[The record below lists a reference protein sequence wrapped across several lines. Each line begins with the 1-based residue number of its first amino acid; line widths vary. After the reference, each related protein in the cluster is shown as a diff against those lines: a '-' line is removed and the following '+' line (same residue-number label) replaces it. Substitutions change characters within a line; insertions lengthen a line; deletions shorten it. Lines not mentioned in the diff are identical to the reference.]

1 LEDSALVNP
10 SNLYKFQFHGGNGM
24 PLRIFNN
31 LSSVIAQNRLDVN
44 NRNLGEVISRIAS
57 GDRLFGTKAN
67 AAEKATSELLN
78 SDTRTLRQASKNLN
92 DGISLINVAES
103 GLNEQSGILIHLR
116 EILTVAG
123 GAIGQNERDT
133 LQLEINTLR
142 DEFNRIANST
152 EFNGQKLLDGS
163 LAASIATDQHV
174 VITVGLDSSASSQID
189 INSAA
194 NLSSTA
200 TAALGLDAV
209 SATSFDDAADS
220 LSIVEAALDTISGF
234 RASIGATQN
243 RFTRALNTLN
253 VSIENLT
260 AAFSVIKDA
269 DIAEELDDLT
279 KQQLLVQS
287 SSAMVGQA
295 NLVPEGVLL
304 LMQQ

>member
-1 LEDSALVNP
+1 
-10 SNLYKFQFHGGNGM
+10 M

-78 SDTRTLRQASKNLN
+78 SYTRTLRQASKNLN

-103 GLNEQSGILIHLR
+103 GLNEQSGILIRLR

-152 EFNGQKLLDGS
+152 EFNGQKLLGGS

-189 INSAA
+189 INSTV

-209 SATSFDDAADS
+209 SATSFDDTADS

-253 VSIENLT
+253 ASIENLT

-304 LMQQ
+304 LLQQ

>member
-1 LEDSALVNP
+1 
-10 SNLYKFQFHGGNGM
+10 M

-78 SDTRTLRQASKNLN
+78 SYTRTLRQASKNLN

-103 GLNEQSGILIHLR
+103 GLNEQSGILIRLR
-116 EILTVAG
+116 GILTIAG

-163 LAASIATDQHV
+163 LAVSIATDQHV

-189 INSAA
+189 INSTV

-260 AAFSVIKDA
+260 ATFSVIKDA
-269 DIAEELDDLT
+269 DIAEELADLT

-304 LMQQ
+304 LLQQ

>member
-1 LEDSALVNP
+1 
-10 SNLYKFQFHGGNGM
+10 M

-103 GLNEQSGILIHLR
+103 GLNEQSGILIRLR

-163 LAASIATDQHV
+163 LAVSIATDQHV

-189 INSAA
+189 INSAV

-269 DIAEELDDLT
+269 DIAEELADLT

-304 LMQQ
+304 LLQQ

>member
-1 LEDSALVNP
+1 
-10 SNLYKFQFHGGNGM
+10 M

-103 GLNEQSGILIHLR
+103 GLNEQSGILIRLR

-163 LAASIATDQHV
+163 LAVSIATDQHV

-189 INSAA
+189 INSAV

-200 TAALGLDAV
+200 IAALGLDAV

-260 AAFSVIKDA
+260 ATFSVIKDA

-304 LMQQ
+304 LLQQ

>member
-1 LEDSALVNP
+1 
-10 SNLYKFQFHGGNGM
+10 M

-78 SDTRTLRQASKNLN
+78 SYTRTLRQASKNLN

-103 GLNEQSGILIHLR
+103 GLNEQSGILIRLR
-116 EILTVAG
+116 EILTIAG

-163 LAASIATDQHV
+163 LAVSIATDQHV

-189 INSAA
+189 INSAV

-200 TAALGLDAV
+200 TAALGLDVV

-304 LMQQ
+304 LLQQ

>member
-1 LEDSALVNP
+1 
-10 SNLYKFQFHGGNGM
+10 M

-78 SDTRTLRQASKNLN
+78 SYTRTLRQASKNLN

-103 GLNEQSGILIHLR
+103 GLNEQSGILIRLR

-123 GAIGQNERDT
+123 GANGQNERDT

-163 LAASIATDQHV
+163 LAVSIATDQHV

-189 INSAA
+189 INSAV

-209 SATSFDDAADS
+209 SATSFDDTADS

-253 VSIENLT
+253 VSIENLN

-269 DIAEELDDLT
+269 DIAEELADLT
-279 KQQLLVQS
+279 KQQLLVQA

-304 LMQQ
+304 LLQQ

>member
-1 LEDSALVNP
+1 
-10 SNLYKFQFHGGNGM
+10 M

-103 GLNEQSGILIHLR
+103 GLNEQSGILIRLR

-163 LAASIATDQHV
+163 LAVSIATDQHV

-189 INSAA
+189 INSAV

-304 LMQQ
+304 LLQQ

>member
-1 LEDSALVNP
+1 
-10 SNLYKFQFHGGNGM
+10 M

-67 AAEKATSELLN
+67 TAEKATSELLN

-103 GLNEQSGILIHLR
+103 GLNEQSGILIRLR

-163 LAASIATDQHV
+163 LAVSIATDQHV

-189 INSAA
+189 INSAV

-304 LMQQ
+304 LLQQ

>member
-1 LEDSALVNP
+1 
-10 SNLYKFQFHGGNGM
+10 M

-78 SDTRTLRQASKNLN
+78 SYTRTLSQASKNLN

-103 GLNEQSGILIHLR
+103 GLNEQSGILIRLR

-152 EFNGQKLLDGS
+152 EFNSQKLLDGS

-189 INSAA
+189 INSAV

-304 LMQQ
+304 LLQQ

>member
-1 LEDSALVNP
+1 
-10 SNLYKFQFHGGNGM
+10 M

-78 SDTRTLRQASKNLN
+78 SYTRTLRQASKNLN

-103 GLNEQSGILIHLR
+103 GLNEQSGILLRLR

-163 LAASIATDQHV
+163 LAVSIATDQHV

-189 INSAA
+189 INSAV

-304 LMQQ
+304 LLQQ

>member
-1 LEDSALVNP
+1 
-10 SNLYKFQFHGGNGM
+10 M

-67 AAEKATSELLN
+67 TAEKATSELLN
-78 SDTRTLRQASKNLN
+78 SYTRTLRQASKNLN

-103 GLNEQSGILIHLR
+103 GLNEQSGILIRLR

-163 LAASIATDQHV
+163 LAVSIATDQHV

-189 INSAA
+189 INSAV

-269 DIAEELDDLT
+269 DIAEELADLT

-287 SSAMVGQA
+287 AAAMVGQA

-304 LMQQ
+304 LLQQ

>member
-1 LEDSALVNP
+1 
-10 SNLYKFQFHGGNGM
+10 M
-24 PLRIFNN
+24 PLRFFNN

-44 NRNLGEVISRIAS
+44 NRNLGEIISRIAS
-57 GDRLFGTKAN
+57 GNRLFGTKAN

-78 SDTRTLRQASKNLN
+78 SYTRTLRQASKNLN

-103 GLNEQSGILIHLR
+103 GLNEQSGILIRLR

-163 LAASIATDQHV
+163 LAVSIATDQHV

-189 INSAA
+189 INSAV

-200 TAALGLDAV
+200 IAALGLDAV

-253 VSIENLT
+253 VSIENLN

-304 LMQQ
+304 LLQQ

>member
-1 LEDSALVNP
+1 
-10 SNLYKFQFHGGNGM
+10 M

-78 SDTRTLRQASKNLN
+78 SYTRTLRQASKNLN

-103 GLNEQSGILIHLR
+103 GLNEQSGILIRLR
-116 EILTVAG
+116 EILTIAG

-163 LAASIATDQHV
+163 LAVSIATDQHV

-189 INSAA
+189 INSAV

-260 AAFSVIKDA
+260 ATFSVIKDA
-269 DIAEELDDLT
+269 DIAEELADLT

-304 LMQQ
+304 LLQQ

>member
-1 LEDSALVNP
+1 
-10 SNLYKFQFHGGNGM
+10 M
-24 PLRIFNN
+24 PLRFFNN

-78 SDTRTLRQASKNLN
+78 SYTRTLRQASKNLN

-103 GLNEQSGILIHLR
+103 GLNEQSGILIRLR
-116 EILTVAG
+116 GILTIAG
-123 GAIGQNERDT
+123 VAIGQNERDT

-163 LAASIATDQHV
+163 LAVSIATDQHV

-189 INSAA
+189 INSAV

-304 LMQQ
+304 LLQQ

>member
-1 LEDSALVNP
+1 
-10 SNLYKFQFHGGNGM
+10 M

-103 GLNEQSGILIHLR
+103 GLNEQSGILIRLR

-163 LAASIATDQHV
+163 LAVSIATDQHV

-189 INSAA
+189 INSAV

-209 SATSFDDAADS
+209 SATSFDDTADS

-304 LMQQ
+304 LLQQ

>member
-1 LEDSALVNP
+1 
-10 SNLYKFQFHGGNGM
+10 M
-24 PLRIFNN
+24 PLRILNN

-57 GDRLFGTKAN
+57 GNRLFGTKAN

-78 SDTRTLRQASKNLN
+78 SYTRTLRQASKNLN

-103 GLNEQSGILIHLR
+103 GLNEQSGILIRLR

-123 GAIGQNERDT
+123 GANGQNERDT

-189 INSAA
+189 INSAV

-209 SATSFDDAADS
+209 SATSFDDTADS

-260 AAFSVIKDA
+260 ATFSVIKDA

-304 LMQQ
+304 LLQQ

>member
-1 LEDSALVNP
+1 
-10 SNLYKFQFHGGNGM
+10 M

-67 AAEKATSELLN
+67 TAEKTTSELLN
-78 SDTRTLRQASKNLN
+78 SYTRTLRQASKNLN

-103 GLNEQSGILIHLR
+103 GLNEQSGILIRLR
-116 EILTVAG
+116 GILTIAG

-163 LAASIATDQHV
+163 LAVSIATDQHV

-189 INSAA
+189 INSTV

-243 RFTRALNTLN
+243 RFTRALNTLS

-304 LMQQ
+304 LLQQ

>member
-1 LEDSALVNP
+1 
-10 SNLYKFQFHGGNGM
+10 M

-78 SDTRTLRQASKNLN
+78 SYTRTLRQASKNLN

-103 GLNEQSGILIHLR
+103 GLNEQSGILIRLR

-163 LAASIATDQHV
+163 LAVSIATDQHV

-189 INSAA
+189 INSAV

-304 LMQQ
+304 LLQQ

>member
-1 LEDSALVNP
+1 
-10 SNLYKFQFHGGNGM
+10 M

-67 AAEKATSELLN
+67 AAEKTTSELLN
-78 SDTRTLRQASKNLN
+78 SYTRTLRQASKNLN

-103 GLNEQSGILIHLR
+103 GLNEQSGILIRLR
-116 EILTVAG
+116 GILTIAG

-163 LAASIATDQHV
+163 LAVSIATDQHV

-189 INSAA
+189 INSAV

-304 LMQQ
+304 LLQQ

>member
-1 LEDSALVNP
+1 
-10 SNLYKFQFHGGNGM
+10 M

-78 SDTRTLRQASKNLN
+78 SYTRTLRQASKNLN

-103 GLNEQSGILIHLR
+103 GLNEQSGILIRLR
-116 EILTVAG
+116 GILTIAG

-163 LAASIATDQHV
+163 LAVSIATDQHV

-189 INSAA
+189 INSTV

-304 LMQQ
+304 LLQQ

>member
-1 LEDSALVNP
+1 
-10 SNLYKFQFHGGNGM
+10 M

-57 GDRLFGTKAN
+57 GNRLFGTKAN

-103 GLNEQSGILIHLR
+103 GLNEQSGILIRLR
-116 EILTVAG
+116 EILTIAG

-163 LAASIATDQHV
+163 LAVSIATDQHV

-189 INSAA
+189 INSAV

-200 TAALGLDAV
+200 TVALGLDAV

-260 AAFSVIKDA
+260 ATFSVIKDA

-304 LMQQ
+304 LRQQ

>member
-1 LEDSALVNP
+1 
-10 SNLYKFQFHGGNGM
+10 M

-57 GDRLFGTKAN
+57 GNRLFGTKAN

-103 GLNEQSGILIHLR
+103 GLNEQSGILIRLR

-163 LAASIATDQHV
+163 LAVSIATDQHV

-189 INSAA
+189 INSTV

-209 SATSFDDAADS
+209 PATSFDDAADS

-260 AAFSVIKDA
+260 ATFSVIKDA

-304 LMQQ
+304 LLQQ

>member
-1 LEDSALVNP
+1 
-10 SNLYKFQFHGGNGM
+10 M

-78 SDTRTLRQASKNLN
+78 SYTRTLRQASKNLN

-103 GLNEQSGILIHLR
+103 GLNEQSGILIRLR
-116 EILTVAG
+116 GILTIAG

-163 LAASIATDQHV
+163 LAVSIATDQHV

-189 INSAA
+189 INSAV

-269 DIAEELDDLT
+269 DIAEELADLT

-304 LMQQ
+304 LLQQ

>member
-1 LEDSALVNP
+1 
-10 SNLYKFQFHGGNGM
+10 M

-31 LSSVIAQNRLDVN
+31 LSSVITQNRLDVN

-57 GDRLFGTKAN
+57 GNRLFGTKAN

-103 GLNEQSGILIHLR
+103 GLNEQSGILIRLR

-163 LAASIATDQHV
+163 LAVSIATDQHV

-189 INSAA
+189 INSAV

-260 AAFSVIKDA
+260 ATFSVIKDA

-304 LMQQ
+304 LLQQ

>member
-1 LEDSALVNP
+1 
-10 SNLYKFQFHGGNGM
+10 M

-103 GLNEQSGILIHLR
+103 GLNEQSGILLRLR

-189 INSAA
+189 INSTV

-209 SATSFDDAADS
+209 SATSFDDTADS

-269 DIAEELDDLT
+269 DIAEELADLT

-304 LMQQ
+304 LLQQ

>member
-1 LEDSALVNP
+1 
-10 SNLYKFQFHGGNGM
+10 M
-24 PLRIFNN
+24 PLRILNN

-67 AAEKATSELLN
+67 TAEKTTSELLN
-78 SDTRTLRQASKNLN
+78 SYTRTLRQASKNLN

-103 GLNEQSGILIHLR
+103 GLNEQSGILIRLR

-163 LAASIATDQHV
+163 LAVSIATDQHV

-189 INSAA
+189 INSAV

-200 TAALGLDAV
+200 IAALGLDAV

-243 RFTRALNTLN
+243 RFTRALNTLS

-260 AAFSVIKDA
+260 AAFSVIKNA

-304 LMQQ
+304 LLQQ